1 MSGRKAIDCGLS
13 KAQRKVI
20 LRRATVWLI
29 DKVAD
34 LELSRSKKETSR
46 AVEEVA
52 ALGRLVR
59 GLESGEVEAPDK
71 VLGELVARRTT
82 ETNLL
87 EELRKAKQEFEKEKE
102 EHKAWVKLLGVIAG
116 HRGASGA

>member
-1 MSGRKAIDCGLS
+1 MSGRKVVDCGLS
-13 KAQRKVI
+13 KAQRGVVLKW
-20 LRRATVWLI
+20 ATIWLI
-29 DKVAD
+29 DKTSD
-34 LELSRSKKETSR
+34 LELASRRKDPARSI
-46 AVEEVA
+46 EEVA

-59 GLESGEVEAPDK
+59 GLEDGEVEVPDK

-87 EELRKAKQEFEKEKE
+87 EELRRAKEEYEKEKE

-116 HRGASGA
+116 HQGVSDE